1 MKKNFNKYSL
11 TTFILILV
19 LNSLFL
25 KICSK
30 NTRTDNSADAAPAK
44 YTIDYQENDA
54 FMEANKEVS
63 DSSEKCLSLKGIYY
77 LVIENDKANMKI
89 KASPIVMS
97 LNRDFFTLSLLD
109 NNNSFQLFELQ
120 MSFIKN
126 ITPLITAQKDLA
138 CVTINFE
145 EITDT
150 KLVKVY
156 NIDLC
161 HKNGKQL
168 AKFKTTVDQ
177 FNNECIRR
185 DPRLIENFSQI
196 NSLIQESPVFAGA
209 KAPSIMDSVSYDNP
223 VAPRSKKDIQ
233 KEILKS
239 KVKNLKLKL
248 NENNLTSQELC
259 RHKKLKKMDLK
270 MDEIAEAKAK
280 ILNRGSIYSMQDGDI
295 NNEESDEAIKTLD
308 KIEKKVSGKI
318 KANKQK
324 SDSIQL

>member
-1 MKKNFNKYSL
+1 MKKNYNKYSL

-19 LNSLFL
+19 INSLFV

-30 NTRTDNSADAAPAK
+30 NTRTDNSSDAAPAK
-44 YTIDYQENDA
+44 YTIDFQENEVFTD
-54 FMEANKEVS
+54 ANKVD

-77 LVIENDKANMKI
+77 LVIETDKADMKI

-97 LNRDFFTLSLLD
+97 LSRDFLSLSLLD

-126 ITPLITAQKDLA
+126 ITPLIPAQKDLA
-138 CVTINFE
+138 CVTINIE

-150 KLVKVY
+150 KLIKIH

-161 HKNGKQL
+161 HKNIKQL
-168 AKFKTTVDQ
+168 AKIKTTVDQ

-185 DPRLIENFSQI
+185 DPRLVENFSLI
-196 NSLIQESPVFAGA
+196 NSLIQENPGFSGA

-223 VAPRSKKDIQ
+223 VKPKSKKDIQ
-233 KEILKS
+233 KEILRS

-270 MDEIAEAKAK
+270 MDVIAEAKAK
-280 ILNRGSIYSMQDGDI
+280 ILNRGSIYSMNDSDI
-295 NNEESDEAIKTLD
+295 NNEESDEAIRTLD
-308 KIEKKVSGKI
+308 KIEKKVSSKI
-318 KANKQK
+318 KDGKNKI
-324 SDSIQL
+324 DSINL

>member
-19 LNSLFL
+19 INSLFL

-44 YTIDYQENDA
+44 YTIDYQENDT
-54 FMEANKEVS
+54 FMEANKVD

-77 LVIENDKANMKI
+77 LAIENDKANMKI

-120 MSFIKN
+120 VSFIKN

-145 EITDT
+145 EVTDT
-150 KLVKVY
+150 KLIKVH

-161 HKNGKQL
+161 HKDGKQL
-168 AKFKTTVDQ
+168 AKIKTTVDQ

-196 NSLIQESPVFAGA
+196 NSLIQESPVFEGA

-233 KEILKS
+233 KDILKS

-270 MDEIAEAKAK
+270 IDEIAEAKAK
-280 ILNRGSIYSMQDGDI
+280 ILNRGMIYSTGDGDI
-295 NNEESDEAIKTLD
+295 NSEESDEAIKTLD

-324 SDSIQL
+324 SESIQL